1 MKKII
6 FAAAII
12 FAAGLPAHAQ
22 TTPSTEGETPAIA
35 TPDQQ
40 NPTAPVAGANSFT
53 EDQARTRIEEAGYTD
68 VADLKLDAN
77 GIWQASATKDKKQV
91 TVSLDYQ
98 GNVVAK

>member
-6 FAAAII
+6 FAAATI

-22 TTPSTEGETPAIA
+22 TTPSTDGETPAIA

-53 EDQARTRIEEAGYTD
+53 EDQARARVTDAGYTD
-68 VADLKLDAN
+68 VSALVKDAE
-77 GIWQASATKDKKQV
+77 GIWRGKASKGGAMMDV
-91 TVSLDYQ
+91 AVDFQ
-98 GNVVAK
+98 GNVTSK